1 MYRINSTDVKIGFG
15 AAIACAVG
23 VFLMTSCN
31 SCRQDIKS
39 LKSRTSGLSRT
50 VTLFDAS
57 GKVIRTWN
65 ITSTYRPSGTG
76 IDFIDEHEK
85 FVAINGTFIVEE
97 K

>member
-1 MYRINSTDVKIGFG
+1 MYRINSTDMKIGFG
-15 AAIACAVG
+15 LAIACVVG
-23 VFLMTSCN
+23 LLLLTSCN
-31 SCRQDIKS
+31 SCRQDMKGF
-39 LKSRTSGLSRT
+39 KSRTSGLNRT